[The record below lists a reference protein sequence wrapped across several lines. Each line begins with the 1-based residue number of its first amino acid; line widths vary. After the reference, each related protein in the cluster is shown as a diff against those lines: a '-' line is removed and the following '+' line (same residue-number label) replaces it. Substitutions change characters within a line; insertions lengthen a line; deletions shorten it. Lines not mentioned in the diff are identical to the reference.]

1 MVHGSSYGAGAA
13 AKAEPAVPPEQELRR
28 TPEQK
33 AMSPE
38 RLNLDNTQLTACP
51 RLLGEERVRLLNYQ
65 SNHIR
70 EISNMGGLPNL
81 IFLDLYNNR
90 ISRISGLEA
99 VSGLRVLML
108 GKNRLRVIESLD
120 ALSRIDVLDLHS
132 NQVCRQ
138 LPAPS
143 LGCDDGWAAPT
154 KTAVLLTK
162 VKGWCVPCADRA
174 DPGSGPPQGAA
185 GPQPRRQHH
194 HEAGA
199 SARPGLAHGA
209 QPQAEQAER
218 GGGGTAP
225 RW

>member
-13 AKAEPAVPPEQELRR
+13 AKAEPAAPPEQELRR

-38 RLNLDNTQLTACP
+38 RLNLDNKQLTACP

-143 LGCDDGWAAPT
+143 LGRDVGWAAPT
-154 KTAVLLTK
+154 KTAVLVTK
-162 VKGWCVPCADRA
+162 VRVVCALVGPGCCADRA
-174 DPGSGPPQGAA
+174 DPGPGPPQGAA

-209 QPQAEQAER
+209 
-218 GGGGTAP
+218 
-225 RW
+225 